1 MDEHDKTQILLAAAD
16 QRYKSIENI
25 RSRVQTTCTWILG
38 AFLLVAGWIV
48 QMDTPLDFPQR
59 LFLVAALI
67 ISISILRGFY
77 LRELERG
84 FRSQLRTVA
93 KIEEELGL
101 YETGI
106 YPKDWK
112 KAGAK
117 EGNGSFFFTSYLLL
131 YVGTAILITAIL
143 LGSK

>member
-1 MDEHDKTQILLAAAD
+1 MDEQNKTQILLAAAD
-16 QRYKSIENI
+16 QRYKSVENI

-48 QMDTPLDFPQR
+48 QKDTSMDFPQR
-59 LFLVAALI
+59 LFLVIALI
-67 ISISILRGFY
+67 ISISILRGFF

-84 FRSQLRTVA
+84 FRSQLRTAA

-101 YETGI
+101 YEMGT

-112 KAGAK
+112 KAGTDGAR
-117 EGNGSFFFTSYLLL
+117 GGFFFNSYLLL
-131 YVGTAILITAIL
+131 YTGTAILIAAVL
-143 LGSK
+143 LM